1 MDRVAR
7 RTLQVYQVTPWF
19 GMPFTVLI
27 VVYVTNAINLID
39 GIDGL
44 ASGLCAISL
53 VALAG
58 LHVWLH
64 LFSFA
69 LLCIAALGVIIPF
82 WFYNVFGNAMRA
94 GSSLWAIRVRCRW
107 ATSSVS

>member
-1 MDRVAR
+1 
-7 RTLQVYQVTPWF
+7 
-19 GMPFTVLI
+19 MPFTVLI

-58 LHVWLH
+58 LHIWLG
-64 LFSFA
+64 LYSYASASLSESFSPS
-69 LLCIAALGVIIPF
+69 AA
-82 WFYNVFGNAMRA
+82 WR
-94 GSSLWAIRVRCRW
+94 RRR
-107 ATSSVS
+107 